1 MNIVM
6 LGPPGSGKG
15 TQTAYI
21 VGEHTIPHI
30 ATGDILRAEIKA
42 ETDLGKRA
50 KSFTTAGE
58 LVPDDLVCEIIRN
71 RIKQPDAAGGF
82 VLDGFPRT
90 LNQALELDAAARID
104 HVILIDVPDDEL
116 VSRLAGRRIC
126 QKCGATYHVE
136 ANPPQQEGV
145 CDTCGTG
152 LVQRKDDNEDTIRK
166 RLTVYHKQTE
176 PLIQYYRDQELLR
189 DIDGTKTI
197 EEIRHTIADTIE
209 EE

>member
-30 ATGDILRAEIKA
+30 ATGDILRAEIKHQ
-42 ETDLGKRA
+42 TDLGKRA
-50 KSFTTAGE
+50 KSFTDAGE
-58 LVPDDLVCEIIRN
+58 LVPDDLVCEIIRK

-90 LNQALELDAAARID
+90 LNQARELDAIARID
-104 HVILIDVPDDEL
+104 HVILINVPDDEL
-116 VSRLAGRRIC
+116 VKRLAGRRVC
-126 QKCGATYHVE
+126 GKCGATYHVE
-136 ANPPQQEGV
+136 ANPPKQEGV
-145 CDTCGTG
+145 CDTCGGG
-152 LVQRKDDNEDTIRK
+152 LIQRKDDNEDTIRK
-166 RLTVYHKQTE
+166 RLAVYHNQTE
-176 PLIQYYRDQELLR
+176 QLIQYYREQELLR
-189 DIDGTKTI
+189 DIDGSNTI
-197 EEIRHTIADTIE
+197 EEIRIKIAETIE